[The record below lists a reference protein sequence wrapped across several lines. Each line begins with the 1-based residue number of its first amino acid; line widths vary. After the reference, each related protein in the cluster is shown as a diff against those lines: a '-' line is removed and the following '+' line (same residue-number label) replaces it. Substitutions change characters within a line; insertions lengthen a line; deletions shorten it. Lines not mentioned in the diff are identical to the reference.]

1 MRPKFHS
8 RVRSVRSKN
17 METEMGR
24 SWITEILRNLLFSL
38 LILSI
43 PSLACSAAQPATD
56 EQAPPQLTRQY
67 NQDSDLTML
76 ISEMA
81 ARLFRN
87 LADNDPQTGDL
98 ADGLIVCTF
107 VDINKLSRTSSF
119 GRYLAGQL
127 MTEFQ
132 QRKFSVIDIQKNLSV
147 IVQPRR
153 GEYGLSRNSDEIA
166 DEISAGA
173 MLTGTYL
180 EGRDNIIVNARILD
194 NKTAALLSSA
204 TLLFPKNEL
213 TGKLLADS
221 ASARTK
227 PEEFVYL
234 KKLDY

>member
-1 MRPKFHS
+1 MVMKMGYAWM
-8 RVRSVRSKN
+8 SK
-17 METEMGR
+17 
-24 SWITEILRNLLFSL
+24 IFRNILFSL
-38 LILSI
+38 LILSV
-43 PSLACSAAQPATD
+43 PSFAWSA
-56 EQAPPQLTRQY
+56 QAAPDAGNSTRLSQQY
-67 NQDSDLTML
+67 NHDADLTML
-76 ISEMA
+76 VSEMA
-81 ARLFRN
+81 ARLFTN
-87 LADNDPQTGDL
+87 LTDNDPQNGDL

-147 IVQPRR
+147 IVHPRR

-166 DEISAGA
+166 AEISAGA

-194 NKTAALLSSA
+194 NRTAALLSSA
-204 TLLFPKNEL
+204 TELFPKNEL
-213 TGKLLADS
+213 TRQLLADS
-221 ASARTK
+221 AAIRTK